1 MGRKE
6 CSRQQAVKYPRCSEM
21 RVEVAQEQGIGAELA
36 FYFIYFFLSGCGVA
50 LGAGGSSP
58 GALRPGGCPQ
68 AGDKGRNAAGR
79 GRQGEAERRLSLR
92 GRPPQAP
99 GLLRW
104 WGGCLG
110 ASTPK
115 YGVLRP
121 GLSFAT
127 T

>member
-1 MGRKE
+1 
-6 CSRQQAVKYPRCSEM
+6 M
-21 RVEVAQEQGIGAELA
+21 RVEVAQEQGSRAELA
-36 FYFIYFFLSGCGVA
+36 FYFIYFFLSEWGVA

-58 GALRPGGCPQ
+58 GALGPGGCPQ

-104 WGGCLG
+104 WGAAWGRARRNMGC
-110 ASTPK
+110 
-115 YGVLRP
+115 YGP
-121 GLSFAT
+121 G
-127 T
+127 